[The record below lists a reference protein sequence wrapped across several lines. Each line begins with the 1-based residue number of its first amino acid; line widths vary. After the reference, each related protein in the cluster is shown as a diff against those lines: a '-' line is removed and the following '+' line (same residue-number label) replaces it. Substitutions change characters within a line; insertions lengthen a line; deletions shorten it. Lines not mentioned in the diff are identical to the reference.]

1 MLLDFVQLK
10 EGDVVIQNGANS
22 AVGQA
27 VVQMAKFKK
36 VKTVNLIRDRYD
48 LLVFWLVLDALTC

>member
-1 MLLDFVQLK
+1 MLLDFVKLK